1 MNHWNLSASDILIWG
16 IVLHLVA
23 DWPLQIDWMA
33 QNKTN
38 LLHPAGYVHAGIHG
52 LMLSIIFGWVAIPL
66 AVLHL
71 IIDTRKPIA
80 WWGKLVGQ
88 TQPAN
93 RTIFQRWSTAD
104 EVEEIPV
111 YDMGMEVRIWV
122 DQVFHIVCI
131 AAAALII
138 T

>member
-1 MNHWNLSASDILIWG
+1 MNPRNLSASDILVWG
-16 IVLHLVA
+16 IVLHLIA
-23 DWPLQIDWMA
+23 DWPFQTDWMA
-33 QNKTN
+33 KNKQS
-38 LLHPAGYVHAGIHG
+38 LRHPAGYFHAAIHG
-52 LMLSIIFGWVAIPL
+52 VFLSLVFGWVTIPL

-71 IIDTRKPIA
+71 LIDTRKPVA

-93 RTIFQRWSTAD
+93 QVIFQRWSPVD

-122 DQVFHIVCI
+122 DQVFHIICI
-131 AAAALII
+131 AVAALLV